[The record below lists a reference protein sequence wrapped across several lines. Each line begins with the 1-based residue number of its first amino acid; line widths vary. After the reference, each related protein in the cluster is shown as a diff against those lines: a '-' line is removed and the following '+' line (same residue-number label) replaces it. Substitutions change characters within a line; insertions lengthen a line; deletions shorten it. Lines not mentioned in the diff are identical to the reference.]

1 MVLTQAACY
10 QVLGLPAAAPVGE
23 VRRAYRSLARRL
35 HPDVHSGDDDR
46 FKRIT
51 AAYNILTGRQKA
63 EKAHSPRRAPR
74 RPTPRPA
81 RPARP
86 EPTRRSEAPV
96 DHASAW
102 AEWRGQAEAA
112 RAARA
117 DRVEAEP
124 HASAEAPFESTEA
137 PAEPQPAPTE
147 AACPSSA
154 ACPVDEA
161 RPARKRPLLRRL
173 RDKLRRPRRV
183 TQAAIDLRGED
194 VILRLPLDLDF
205 VMTGGDRTIAVT
217 RAAACPTC
225 ERGGDVECV
234 CGGKGR
240 IKVREK
246 VRVAIPAGAR
256 HGVRLRIAGK
266 GTAGLGGEIDGDLYL
281 VLEPQ
286 ELAGFRR
293 EGADLVG
300 NIDVDRRVA
309 RHGGTVEVPVA
320 KGRVRLN
327 VPAGTRSGA
336 RFRLRGQGLPS
347 WGGRARGDLFLVVGV
362 R

>member
-10 QVLGLPAAAPVGE
+10 QVLGLPTAAPMGE
-23 VRRAYRSLARRL
+23 VRRAYRSLARRF

-46 FKRIT
+46 FKHIT

-63 EKAHSPRRAPR
+63 EKTHSPRRAPR

-81 RPARP
+81 RP
-86 EPTRRSEAPV
+86 EPTRRAEDPV

-102 AEWRGQAEAA
+102 AEWRRQASAA
-112 RAARA
+112 RAART
-117 DRVEAEP
+117 RHAEP
-124 HASAEAPFESTEA
+124 EPQAPFESS
-137 PAEPQPAPTE
+137 EPPTGPGSASTE
-147 AACPSSA
+147 AACPSCQTCSA
-154 ACPVDEA
+154 EEA

-173 RDKLRRPRRV
+173 REKLRRPRRA
-183 TQAAIDLRGED
+183 TQAAISVRGED
-194 VILRLPLDLDF
+194 VFLRLPLDVDF

-225 ERGGDVECV
+225 EQGGDASCV

-240 IKVREK
+240 VKVREK

-266 GTAGLGGEIDGDLYL
+266 GTAGLGGEVDGDLYL
-281 VLEPQ
+281 LLEPQ
-286 ELAGFRR
+286 DLCGFRR
-293 EGADLVG
+293 DGADLLG
-300 NIDVDRRVA
+300 NIEVDRRVA

-336 RFRLRGQGLPS
+336 RFRLRGQGLPD
-347 WGGRARGDLFLVVGV
+347 WAGGARGDLFLVVGV